1 MNDPMG
7 KPVTVLHMFSGDLW
21 AGAEVMIFHLLESLK
36 GDPDLKIVAL
46 SLNEG
51 ILTSRLRNAGIE
63 TCVISE
69 ANNSFGMI
77 LVKAF
82 NLLKAMRI
90 DMIHSHG
97 YKQNLLAL
105 VLARSMGIKRLF
117 ATLHGLPEPPVQEQN
132 RKKGMS
138 LKTRMD
144 YFIVNHFFTRIVA
157 VSREMRR
164 ILVQRYRFRQE
175 KIDVI
180 HNGIPVP
187 SRVPSPDSSTF
198 GRFHVGTVGRM
209 VPVKDFNLFLDVAAE
224 IKRHT
229 DEVRFTI
236 LGDGPLRKELI
247 RKAAELKLADCV
259 EFLPTRAD
267 PFPYYQSL
275 DLFLNTSLHE
285 GIPLTILEAM
295 ALGRPVVAPKVGGLP
310 EIISHGE
317 DGLLVEGREPEKFAR
332 LCLELM
338 ENKDLRMNVGDRAAK
353 KIATYFSSSRMASAY
368 LQLYMQSCVRG
379 ASEPRISQM
388 ANP

>member
-63 TCVISE
+63 TRVIDE

-90 DMIHSHG
+90 DIIHCHG

-132 RKKGMS
+132 GKKGMD

-157 VSREMRR
+157 VSQEMRR
-164 ILVQRYRFRQE
+164 VLVQRYRFRQDR
-175 KIDVI
+175 IDVI

-187 SRVPSPDSSTF
+187 SSGPSPDSSTF

-224 IKRHT
+224 IKRQT
-229 DEVRFTI
+229 DGVRFTI

-295 ALGRPVVAPKVGGLP
+295 ALGRPVVAPRVGGLP

-317 DGLLVEGREPEKFAR
+317 DGLLVEGREPKKFAR

-338 ENKDLRMNVGDRAAK
+338 ENKNLRMKIGDRAAK
-353 KIATYFSSSRMASAY
+353 KIAAHFSSSRMAAAY
-368 LQLYMQSCVRG
+368 LQLYVQSCVRG
-379 ASEPRISQM
+379 LSEPRISQM
-388 ANP
+388 TNH

>member
-1 MNDPMG
+1 
-7 KPVTVLHMFSGDLW
+7 
-21 AGAEVMIFHLLESLK
+21 LK

-51 ILTSRLRNAGIE
+51 TLTSSLRHAGIQ
-63 TCVISE
+63 THVISE

-82 NLLKAMRI
+82 TLLKAMRI

-97 YKQNLLAL
+97 YKENLLAW

-117 ATLHGLPEPPVQEQN
+117 ATLHGLPEPPAQEQN

-157 VSREMRR
+157 VSQEMRR
-164 ILVQRYRFRQE
+164 VLVQRYRFHHD

-187 SRVPSPDSSTF
+187 SRIPSPHSSTLN
-198 GRFHVGTVGRM
+198 GFHIGTVGRM

-229 DEVRFTI
+229 DGVRFTI

-247 RKAAELKLADCV
+247 RKAAELKMAACV

-295 ALGRPVVAPKVGGLP
+295 ALGKPVVAPKVGGIP

-353 KIATYFSSSRMASAY
+353 KIAAYFSSSRMAAAY
-368 LQLYMQSCVRG
+368 LELYMQFCIRG